1 MSEFRLHSD
10 ICLLPVFNV
19 CACNLGF
26 RQSVLRANRSVVEGA
41 QDKKLAVR
49 EDLEVQLAK

>member
-19 CACNLGF
+19 CTCNLRF
-26 RQSVLRANRSVVEGA
+26 RQSVLRANGSVVEGA